1 MRFLGSHGWNHTPLE
16 PCPLSPLVP
25 ALRQT
30 EPGLRV
36 RSFLSTALTVVLAAV
51 SSPIHAQP
59 ADAGAPNACRGVL
72 ASPQRMRAAL
82 AEVPSYSTTFLLVT
96 REGPEAATSLDSPA
110 LQSLEMGVHAGT
122 VAEALVAAA
131 RLPKVRPYSVPGA
144 DAGAMVSDVLSA
156 KIGAAVLWAPL
167 AGLSA
172 LERDPE
178 NRLAFRTVGG
188 PQPPPSLSEVSK
200 GAETKCAEEI
210 KSLLE
215 AYGVVPAE
223 NTVQIAIRPLLH
235 QRVPA
240 ADPVA
245 AEAGRAIFAARCA
258 RCHGEQVV
266 AARDALAPVDL
277 MRSVRRFT
285 YPAFLYIVLNGRSQ
299 KGHPGFRGTLDEQ
312 QITNVYQYVRARSR
326 GDLDVTA
333 SATSPR

>member
-1 MRFLGSHGWNHTPLE
+1 MRFLGSHDWYHSLLEARPL
-16 PCPLSPLVP
+16 PPLVP
-25 ALRQT
+25 VLRQT
-30 EPGLRV
+30 EAGLRP
-36 RSFLSTALTVVLAAV
+36 RPFLGAALTVVLAAAF
-51 SSPIHAQP
+51 SPAHAQQTDS
-59 ADAGAPNACRGVL
+59 AAPNACRGVL
-72 ASPQRMRAAL
+72 ASPQRMKAAL

-110 LQSLEMGVHAGT
+110 LQPLEMGVHAGT
-122 VAEALVAAA
+122 VAEALVAAV
-131 RLPKVRPYSVPGA
+131 RLPKVRSYSVPGA
-144 DAGAMVSDVLSA
+144 DAGAMVSDVLSG

-235 QRVPA
+235 QRGPA

-277 MRSVRRFT
+277 IRSVRRFT

>member
-1 MRFLGSHGWNHTPLE
+1 
-16 PCPLSPLVP
+16 
-25 ALRQT
+25 
-30 EPGLRV
+30 
-36 RSFLSTALTVVLAAV
+36 
-51 SSPIHAQP
+51 
-59 ADAGAPNACRGVL
+59 
-72 ASPQRMRAAL
+72 
-82 AEVPSYSTTFLLVT
+82 
-96 REGPEAATSLDSPA
+96 
-110 LQSLEMGVHAGT
+110 MGVHAGT
-122 VAEALVAAA
+122 AAEALVATA
-131 RLPKVRPYSVPGA
+131 RVAKVRPYSVPGA

-172 LERDPE
+172 LERDPD

-188 PQPPPSLSEVSK
+188 PQPPPSPSEVSK

-277 MRSVRRFT
+277 IRSVRRFT
-285 YPAFLYIVLNGRSQ
+285 FPGFLYIVLNGRSQ
-299 KGHPGFRGTLDEQ
+299 KGHPGFRGTLEEQ
-312 QITNVYQYVRARSR
+312 EIARSTSTSAPAAAEIWTSQRRQHPPVRSVHCGLRRSRSWWPRRWPCGRCPARAPPSEWGPSRAR
-326 GDLDVTA
+326 
-333 SATSPR
+333 